1 MIRLTLV
8 AGSALALA
16 AALPALA
23 QNGPTSLVL
32 PEGTLLDISA
42 EGTSTRV
49 PDLALVQAGVVTQA
63 ANAAEAMQQNSARMA
78 AVLAGLDLFITA
90 DCGVMHLGVAA
101 GVTTIGLFRVTAL
114 PVYAPYGGHN
124 AGVDTGNCSGRET
137 ARHVLGMVAT
147 TLGYRRCG

>member
-1 MIRLTLV
+1 MATLCEGHPTAAIVEVIPAHGQSMLRGKWPGYYSSDIR
-8 AGSALALA
+8 
-16 AALPALA
+16 
-23 QNGPTSLVL
+23 
-32 PEGTLLDISA
+32 
-42 EGTSTRV
+42 
-49 PDLALVQAGVVTQA
+49 
-63 ANAAEAMQQNSARMA
+63 RMA